1 MLRPRIIPSLLVH
14 KKGLVKTEEFKQSKY
29 VGDPI
34 NAVKIFNE
42 KEVDE
47 LIVLDIDATI
57 ENRGPDFQMIKN
69 LAVECR
75 MPFCYGGGVST
86 VDEAKKIVKLGAE
99 KVAFSYAAINNVS
112 LLKQVGA
119 NVTKAGKISAK
130 KGFKTDLASVPRIGW
145 AFIAPFDIA
154 RSAVIHDALYSA
166 IRDYRVKNGY
176 AVGSNGSDE
185 TKESRDVSAQAKQVA
200 DKVFLEAMME
210 SDPKVASWKAYASYY
225 SVVLFGRWSVI
236 PR

>member
-1 MLRPRIIPSLLVH
+1 MSKFNKLLDAKFTPPKSWSLDASL
-14 KKGLVKTEEFKQSKY
+14 
-29 VGDPI
+29 
-34 NAVKIFNE
+34 IFDS
-42 KEVDE
+42 DE
-47 LIVLDIDATI
+47 L
-57 ENRGPDFQMIKN
+57 
-69 LAVECR
+69 
-75 MPFCYGGGVST
+75 
-86 VDEAKKIVKLGAE
+86 DEDDMA
-99 KVAFSYAAINNVS
+99 
-112 LLKQVGA
+112 LLKKVGA
-119 NVTKAGKISAK
+119 HVTKAGKITAK

-185 TKESRDVSAQAKQVA
+185 TEESRLVSAEAKKVA
-200 DKVFLEAMME
+200 DKVFLEAMLE
-210 SDPKVASWKAYASYY
+210 SDPKVATWKAYASYY